1 MGMINIK
8 DYIGKSLLNKS
19 VRFKCECT
27 MPFDI
32 TGVVTGYM
40 IVNSEVVWI
49 VEKESKQIKIGEN
62 TPKLSISIL

>member
-8 DYIGKSLLNKS
+8 DFIGKSLLNKS

-27 MPFDI
+27 VPFDI
-32 TGVVTGYM
+32 IGIVTSYM
-40 IVNSEVVWI
+40 VINSEVVWV
-49 VEKESKQIKIGEN
+49 VEKDSKQMKIGEN